1 MAQAALATRTV
12 RQLQVLRCHH
22 PRGWHPDLALEGRE
36 HLDAA
41 LAEGRGAILWVV
53 PLAYASL
60 VTKATLHRHGVPLAH
75 LSRWYHGMSRSRW
88 GVALI
93 NPVQRR
99 AEDQFLHD
107 RVTIGE
113 GQSPLPALRRL
124 RQHLAE
130 NRAVSIT
137 LGHEASDT
145 IEVPFLDGA
154 LAVPA
159 GPMKLAASTGAK
171 LLPVHTFARGT
182 GAFLTRIEPPLPTAA
197 AARVP
202 LEDVARELAARLERC
217 GLEAPEEF
225 FWPGGLVIK
234 PPA

>member
-1 MAQAALATRTV
+1 V
-12 RQLQVLRCHH
+12 RQLQILRCYHSK
-22 PRGWHPDLALEGRE
+22 GWHPDLALEGRE

-41 LAEGRGAILWVV
+41 LGEGRGAILWVV

-75 LSRWYHGMSRSRW
+75 LSRWYHGVSRSRW
-88 GVALI
+88 GVALFNSI
-93 NPVQRR
+93 QRR
-99 AEDQFLHD
+99 AEDRFLHE
-107 RVTIGE
+107 RVTIGD

-145 IEVPFLDGA
+145 VSVPFLDGA
-154 LAVPA
+154 LAVPV
-159 GPMKLAASTGAK
+159 GPMKLATSTGAK
-171 LLPVHTFARGT
+171 LLPVHTFARGA
-182 GAFLTRIEPPLPTAA
+182 GAFLTRIEPPLPTAL

-202 LEDVARELAARLERC
+202 FADVARELAARLERC
-217 GLEAPEEF
+217 ALEAPGEF
-225 FWPGGLVIK
+225 FWPGGLVIAAPSTDL
-234 PPA
+234 PPVPVPA